1 MIPSIPSF
9 TRPPSQRWLIEAPTQ
24 TPFSES
30 RPESLVQ
37 TTFPLAILKASQP
50 QCVQIQRYNLPPFST
65 APSNQFLFC
74 FFPISTQQ
82 FPLLSCL
89 QQNPTDHPQQCSLP
103 FLVCLDHHQVL
114 SILPYGHLFKPPTL
128 SVSSDNHLTS
138 RIIWKGN
145 CKVFCLLSASL
156 LPVFSK
162 LLPNLQLKYYFGKT
176 ILITLLLP

>member
-1 MIPSIPSF
+1 MFPEMSHNDPVH
-9 TRPPSQRWLIEAPTQ
+9 PPASP
-24 TPFSES
+24 
-30 RPESLVQ
+30 
-37 TTFPLAILKASQP
+37 TTFTAVTHRLQHRPLSQNP
-50 QCVQIQRYNLPPFST
+50 DLNLLLSKPHSLLQSSRHLNLSVSRSKGIIYPPFST

-138 RIIWKGN
+138 RII
-145 CKVFCLLSASL
+145 
-156 LPVFSK
+156 
-162 LLPNLQLKYYFGKT
+162 
-176 ILITLLLP
+176 